1 MEMNAYLLTIYR
13 KKYPRVEWEII
24 VQGGS
29 ANMKPFKF
37 KEHFLEME
45 KYIAID

>member
-1 MEMNAYLLTIYR
+1 MHIYWPFIG
-13 KKYPRVEWEII
+13 KENPRVEWEII